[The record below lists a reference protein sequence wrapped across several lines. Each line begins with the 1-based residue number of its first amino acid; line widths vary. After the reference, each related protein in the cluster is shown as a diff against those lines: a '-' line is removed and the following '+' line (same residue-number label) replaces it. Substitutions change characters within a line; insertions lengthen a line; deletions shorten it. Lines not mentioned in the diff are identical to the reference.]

1 MLLRILLLCLFV
13 GIPLHSFSQDDGD
26 SLKSTIYYYEN
37 GKISSEG
44 FLRNGKP
51 DGYWKSYYRN
61 GVIKSEGNRKDFK
74 LDGPWIFYDREGL
87 KTSEISYRKGLK
99 DGPRKAYQEGILFK
113 IDQFEDD
120 IQEGLTQIFY
130 PDSSLHKE
138 IPFTEGRQEGKG
150 YEYAIEDQRIITLME
165 YKNGSLLRK
174 QAVNRYDD
182 QKQKQGLWMTFH
194 KNKQISIEGPYL
206 NDLRNGYWKYY
217 TTSGDLIK
225 VEKWVNGELQEGA
238 AEVAK
243 VDLKRE
249 IYPETGTL
257 KFKGAFQNGQPTGV
271 HRQYSKDGEVIASTI
286 YDQGIKLFEGI
297 VDVEG
302 RKQGPWKHFYRTGE
316 LKAQGSYKD
325 DLKIDNWK
333 YFFRD
338 STLEQTGN
346 YINGKADGLWEWFY
360 PDGSVLR
367 EEEYAFGREDG
378 SSIEYSDTGAV
389 IARGNYIDGYKE
401 GKWEY
406 IINDHREEGSYFEGF
421 RNGLWKYFYLSNNQL
436 RFEGAFEN
444 GQPNGIHT
452 YYYDNGQVKR
462 RGEYKAGIKEGI
474 WEFFEKDGARTVTI
488 EYSNGE
494 EIRYNGEKI
503 DYGRR
508 YRRAMKEEKARE
520 ALGEEEDN

>member
-1 MLLRILLLCLFV
+1 MLLRTFLLCLFV
-13 GIPLHSFSQDDGD
+13 GIPLLSFSQSDGD
-26 SLKSTIYYYEN
+26 SLKKTVYYYEN

-61 GVIKSEGNRKDFK
+61 ANLKAEGNRVNFL

-87 KTSEISYRKGLK
+87 KTSIITYQAGQKE
-99 DGPRKAYQEGILFK
+99 GPRKAFKEGKLFK
-113 IDQFEDD
+113 IDYFEDD
-120 IQEGLTQIFY
+120 VQEGITKVFY

-138 IPFTEGRQEGKG
+138 IPYLKGKQEGRGF
-150 YEYAIEDQRIITLME
+150 EYAQEDGRVITLME

-174 QAVNRYDD
+174 QALNRFDD
-182 QKQKQGLWMTFH
+182 QEQKQGLWMSFH
-194 KNKQISIEGPYL
+194 KNKQISVEGPYL
-206 NDLRNGYWKYY
+206 NDLKNGYWKYY
-217 TTSGDLIK
+217 TTSGDLIR

-238 AEVAK
+238 TEVAK
-243 VDLKRE
+243 VDIKRE

-257 KFKGAFQNGQPTGV
+257 KFKGAFQNGEATGV
-271 HRQYSKDGEVIASTI
+271 HREFSKEGEVIASTI

-297 VDVEG
+297 VDIEG
-302 RKQGPWKHFYRTGE
+302 RKQGPWKHFYRSGE

-325 DLKIDNWK
+325 DLKVGNWK
-333 YFFRD
+333 YFYRD

-346 YINGKADGLWEWFY
+346 YLNGRADGLWQWFY
-360 PDGSVLR
+360 ADGSILR

-378 SSIEYSDTGAV
+378 LSVEYSDTGSVLAK
-389 IARGNYIDGYKE
+389 GNYIDGFKE
-401 GKWEY
+401 GAWEY
-406 IINDHREEGSYFEGF
+406 IINDHKEEGSYFEGL
-421 RNGLWKYFYLSNNQL
+421 RNGVWKSYYLSNNQL

-444 GQPNGIHT
+444 GQANGIHT

-462 RGEYKAGIKEGI
+462 RGEYRAGIKEGI
-474 WEFFEKDGARTVTI
+474 WEFFEPDGARTVTI
-488 EYSNGE
+488 EYENGIE
-494 EIRYNGEKI
+494 LKYNGEKI

-520 ALGEEEDN
+520 ALKAEEEN